1 MKICGP
7 LFPVYPPMTRS
18 PILILGVLF
27 ILTIPIVDR
36 AAEQAAA
43 AQNTQG
49 TPQSPG
55 ESQDAGRPVV
65 ITEGQ
70 NVSTATGVQT
80 QVFSTVLHRDPTDL
94 EHATDPQTG
103 RNFHWDSTTNNWVNS
118 QTGQSANFTG
128 YLCSTSGPSAP
139 AAQGATGPQAPGGSQ
154 DAGRPVVITEGQNV
168 STATGVQTQVFSTVL
183 HRDPTDPEHATDPQT
198 GRNFHWD
205 STTNNWVNS
214 QTGQSANF
222 TGYLCSTSG
231 PPPTNTQ
238 LPQQEAPQAQP
249 PSAPTPPPAQPAP
262 TQPAPN
268 KSVSMSGFTPTI
280 DIRGFGGASFINGNT
295 PPTAGF
301 DGAVLFPL
309 GNHVLIGPTAGFQW
323 VNSSIISSIGSMT
336 AGSTFANTGVGF
348 KEGNFGGQIGL
359 NLSGWELGIRGGATV
374 AGSSITQAEGFCGL
388 GNATSPA
395 GCTVTSSTTTHDTVT
410 GPFVGGYISRSIF
423 SHVGVFV
430 EFDYSRFKDTKP
442 NNTNPTGP
450 SVSIFDLHNNAA
462 VAGLVLSFGRH
473 SAK

>member
-1 MKICGP
+1 
-7 LFPVYPPMTRS
+7 
-18 PILILGVLF
+18 
-27 ILTIPIVDR
+27 
-36 AAEQAAA
+36 
-43 AQNTQG
+43 
-49 TPQSPG
+49 
-55 ESQDAGRPVV
+55 
-65 ITEGQ
+65 
-70 NVSTATGVQT
+70 
-80 QVFSTVLHRDPTDL
+80 
-94 EHATDPQTG
+94 
-103 RNFHWDSTTNNWVNS
+103 
-118 QTGQSANFTG
+118 
-128 YLCSTSGPSAP
+128 
-139 AAQGATGPQAPGGSQ
+139 
-154 DAGRPVVITEGQNV
+154 
-168 STATGVQTQVFSTVL
+168 
-183 HRDPTDPEHATDPQT
+183 
-198 GRNFHWD
+198 
-205 STTNNWVNS
+205 
-214 QTGQSANF
+214 
-222 TGYLCSTSG
+222 
-231 PPPTNTQ
+231 
-238 LPQQEAPQAQP
+238 
-249 PSAPTPPPAQPAP
+249 
-262 TQPAPN
+262 
-268 KSVSMSGFTPTI
+268 MSGFTPTI

-410 GPFVGGYISRSIF
+410 GPFVGGYISHSIF

-442 NNTNPTGP
+442 NATNPTGP